1 MELKLPHKYY
11 PRPYQRPVWEAITY
25 HKKKSMVCVWHRR
38 AGKDL
43 TGLCIMIN
51 EMVKRVGIYY
61 YLMPTY
67 AQGKKIIWDGMDYEG
82 IKFLARFPPQLI
94 RSKNS
99 SEMKIE
105 LVNGSLFQVIGTD
118 NVDSLVGT
126 NPVGCIFSEYSI
138 QDPTAYKYLKP
149 ILMQNDGWALF
160 LYTPR
165 GHNHGFDLY
174 EMAQE
179 EENWFCERL
188 TIDDTKAY
196 TEKQIAQEVREGI
209 MDEELIQQEYYCSF
223 EGYLQGSYFSKQLH
237 EAEKEG
243 RITTVPHERNIP
255 VNTYW
260 DLGIGDATAIW
271 FMQQVGKEL
280 RMIDYYETS
289 GEGLPYFVKYLRDKP
304 YNYGRHYAPHDIRV
318 RELGSGR
325 SREETARSLGLP
337 FQVIPKIAIDD
348 GIHALRLIFNRLW
361 FDKVKCKDGLNA
373 LRQYHKEFD
382 DKRGEFKSK
391 PFHDWSSHAADALRG
406 FAVGHRD
413 RVDRERRQFY
423 QSKRKQTIR

>member
-1 MELKLPHKYY
+1 MELKLPYKYY
-11 PRPYQRPVWEAITY
+11 PRDYQRGVWEAMTY
-25 HKKKSMVCVWHRR
+25 WKKKRMVCVWHRR

-43 TGLCIMIN
+43 TGINIMVN
-51 EMVKRVGIYY
+51 AMVQKVGVYY
-61 YLMPTY
+61 YLTPTY
-67 AQGKKIIWDGMDYEG
+67 AQGKKIIWDGIHDAM
-82 IKFLARFPPQLI
+82 KFIDHFPKEMI
-94 RSKNS
+94 RSKNN

-118 NVDSLVGT
+118 NVDTLVGT
-126 NPVGCIFSEYSI
+126 NPVGCIFSEYSL
-138 QDPTAYKYLKP
+138 QDPLAFKLIRP
-149 ILMQNDGWALF
+149 ILVENGGWALF

-165 GHNHGFDLY
+165 GHNHGYDLY
-174 EMAQE
+174 EMAKE
-179 EENWFCERL
+179 SEDWFCERL
-188 TIDDTKAY
+188 TVEDTKAISV
-196 TEKQIAQEVREGI
+196 EDIERERREG
-209 MDEELIQQEYYCSF
+209 MDDELVNQEYYCGF
-223 EGYLQGSYFSKQLH
+223 EGFLQGSYYANQLRD
-237 EAEKEG
+237 AEKEG
-243 RITTVPHERNIP
+243 RICTIPHEKNLQ

-260 DLGIGDATAIW
+260 DLGVGDATAIW

-280 RMIDYYETS
+280 RFIDYYEMS
-289 GEGLPYFVKYLRDKP
+289 GEGLPYYVKYLKSKP

-337 FQVIPKIAIDD
+337 FQVISKIAIDD

-361 FDKVKCKDGLNA
+361 FDKTKCKDGLNA

-391 PFHDWSSHAADALRG
+391 PFHDWSSHASDALRG

-413 RVDRERRQFY
+413 RIDRERRQFY
-423 QSKRKQTIR
+423 QSKRKQKA